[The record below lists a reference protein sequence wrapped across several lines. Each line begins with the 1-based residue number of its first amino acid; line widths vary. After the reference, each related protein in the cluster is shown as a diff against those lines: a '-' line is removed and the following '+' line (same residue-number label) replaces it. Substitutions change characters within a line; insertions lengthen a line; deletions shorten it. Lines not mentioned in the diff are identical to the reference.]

1 MRVCAVSYPEFQQQL
16 RPGEGDCPEGLQC
29 AHHQLEGVAAAPARR
44 VRVREQ
50 RAHRGHHHLHTK
62 RRARA
67 NVCKSVFMHARVCAC
82 SLVRACVRAQV
93 CRTRARVHTLA
104 THQLARRH
112 HACRRRAAIQLRSAL
127 TAATRCE
134 ARVSA
139 RVRGAQRRHA
149 VVQAVHERLD
159 DGGVEEV
166 PACRAS
172 VRGGKGGQ
180 AALVARARVCASA
193 CVQCVCCI
201 SLPQARVHLLAL
213 E

>member
-16 RPGEGDCPEGLQC
+16 RPGEGDCPEGLQR

-50 RAHRGHHHLHTK
+50 RAQRGHHHLHTK
-62 RRARA
+62 RRAHA
-67 NVCKSVFMHARVCAC
+67 NVCKSVCMHARACAF
-82 SLVRACVRAQV
+82 SLVRACGRACARAHV
-93 CRTRARVHTLA
+93 CTHCA

-127 TAATRCE
+127 AAATRCE

-166 PACRAS
+166 PARRAS

-201 SLPQARVHLLAL
+201 SSPQARVHLLAL